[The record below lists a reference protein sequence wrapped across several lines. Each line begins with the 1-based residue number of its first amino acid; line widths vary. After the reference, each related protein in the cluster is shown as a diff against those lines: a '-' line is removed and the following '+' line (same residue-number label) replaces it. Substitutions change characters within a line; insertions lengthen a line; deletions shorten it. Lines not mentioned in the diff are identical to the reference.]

1 MRLRL
6 YPTHIL
12 PCYKYNRRK
21 TKEDWLRRALWM
33 KCCLWTPTTSN
44 QYYLTIPVHWILQ
57 LKQQR
62 TEDSLILQIELKPF
76 LGWLVFTIS
85 FLNHFC
91 DLRAHATKIDSC
103 STVKIRESKYI
114 YKDRPATFVWMH
126 NKNFDTSVLKFHNFI
141 PIFTRVTG
149 LVFNIFIKHE

>member
-1 MRLRL
+1 MKLRL
-6 YPTHIL
+6 YHIIICL
-12 PCYKYNRRK
+12 WIIPNTYTACYKCNQRK
-21 TKEDWLRRALWM
+21 TKEYWLWRAFGM
-33 KCCLWTPTTSN
+33 KCCSWTPTTSN

-76 LGWLVFTIS
+76 LGWLVLTIS

-91 DLRAHATKIDSC
+91 ELRAHATKIDSC

-126 NKNFDTSVLKFHNFI
+126 NKNFDSSVLKFHNFI

-149 LVFNIFIKHE
+149 